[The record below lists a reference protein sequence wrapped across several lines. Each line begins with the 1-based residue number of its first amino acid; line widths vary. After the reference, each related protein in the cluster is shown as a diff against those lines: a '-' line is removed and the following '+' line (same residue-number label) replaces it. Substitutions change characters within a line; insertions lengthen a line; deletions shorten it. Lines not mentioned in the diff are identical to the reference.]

1 MSEAPHESPVKTP
14 GQLIAVIIAS
24 FAIPII
30 LIVLFA
36 NYANHAFRAGAG
48 TDALSDEQVAA
59 RVAPLA
65 KVDVK
70 DANAPRTYKT
80 GEEVYKA
87 VCVTCHGTAP
97 PAPKFGNKDDWAPRI
112 SQGFDTLLK
121 TALAG
126 RARCRARHGPDDVS
140 DYEIARAIVYMAN
153 NDGANFGR
161 AGRQRGATRQ
171 RRSRVGH
178 GGRRQRANRRGWPRS
193 PRSRRP
199 VKRPRQQPAPTPAR
213 RCTRRP
219 AGLPRGGRARR
230 AEVRQQGR
238 LGAAPEG
245 LDGHGLQLRAARQ
258 GRDAAEGRVERVG
271 RRREGRRR
279 LHGQRGEV
287 TRASAMPDNPA
298 ESARAIGIWST
309 MPDSPPARGIS
320 PFERRD
326 VSSANLTS
334 RLTPIE
340 DRSARQVPH
349 TMQCAA

>member
-87 VCVTCHGTAP
+87 VCVTCHGTGAAG
-97 PAPKFGNKDDWAPRI
+97 APKFGNKDDWAPRI

-126 RARCRARHGPDDVS
+126 KGAMPPRGGTSPDDVS

-153 NDGANFGR
+153 NDGANFPEPAAPAANAAQSASGAAAASGTADAASAQIAAAQAAIAALPK
-161 AGRQRGATRQ
+161 AGEA
-171 RRSRVGH
+171 
-178 GGRRQRANRRGWPRS
+178 
-193 PRSRRP
+193 
-199 VKRPRQQPAPTPAR
+199 PAAAAA
-213 RCTRRP
+213 P
-219 AGLPRGGRARR
+219 AGADAGKALYTSTCQACHAAG
-230 AEVRQQGR
+230 V
-238 LGAAPEG
+238 LGAPKFGSKEDWAPR
-245 LDGHGLQLRAARQ
+245 LKDSMDTVYNYA
-258 GRDAAEGRVERVG
+258 
-271 RRREGRRR
+271 
-279 LHGQRGEV
+279 LHGKG
-287 TRASAMPDNPA
+287 AMPPKGGSNASDA
-298 ESARAIGIWST
+298 
-309 MPDSPPARGIS
+309 
-320 PFERRD
+320 D
-326 VSSANLTS
+326 VK
-334 RLTPIE
+334 
-340 DRSARQVPH
+340 
-349 TMQCAA
+349 AAVDYMVNASK

>member
-87 VCVTCHGTAP
+87 VCVTCHGTGAAG
-97 PAPKFGNKDDWAPRI
+97 APKFGNKDDWAPRI

-126 RARCRARHGPDDVS
+126 KGAMPPRGTAPTTSATMKSPVRSSTWRTTTARTSRT
-140 DYEIARAIVYMAN
+140 
-153 NDGANFGR
+153 GR

-171 RRSRVGH
+171 RRRSRVGH
-178 GGRRQRANRRGWPRS
+178 GGRRQRANRRGPGRD
-193 PRSRRP
+193 RR
-199 VKRPRQQPAPTPAR
+199 
-213 RCTRRP
+213 
-219 AGLPRGGRARR
+219 
-230 AEVRQQGR
+230 
-238 LGAAPEG
+238 APEG
-245 LDGHGLQLRAARQ
+245 R
-258 GRDAAEGRVERVG
+258 
-271 RRREGRRR
+271 
-279 LHGQRGEV
+279 
-287 TRASAMPDNPA
+287 
-298 ESARAIGIWST
+298 
-309 MPDSPPARGIS
+309 
-320 PFERRD
+320 
-326 VSSANLTS
+326 
-334 RLTPIE
+334 
-340 DRSARQVPH
+340 
-349 TMQCAA
+349 

>member
-87 VCVTCHGTAP
+87 VCVTCHGTGAAG
-97 PAPKFGNKDDWAPRI
+97 APKFGNKDDWAPRI

-126 RARCRARHGPDDVS
+126 KGAMPPRGGTSPDDVS

-153 NDGANFGR
+153 NDGANFPEP
-161 AGRQRGATRQ
+161 AAPA
-171 RRSRVGH
+171 
-178 GGRRQRANRRGWPRS
+178 ANAA
-193 PRSRRP
+193 
-199 VKRPRQQPAPTPAR
+199 QPASGAAAASGTADAASAQVAAAQAAIAAIPKAGEAPAAAAA
-213 RCTRRP
+213 P
-219 AGLPRGGRARR
+219 AGADAGKALYTSTCQACHAAG
-230 AEVRQQGR
+230 V
-238 LGAAPEG
+238 LGAPKFGSKEDWAPR
-245 LDGHGLQLRAARQ
+245 LKDSMDTVYNYA
-258 GRDAAEGRVERVG
+258 
-271 RRREGRRR
+271 
-279 LHGQRGEV
+279 LHGKG
-287 TRASAMPDNPA
+287 AMPPKGGANASDA
-298 ESARAIGIWST
+298 
-309 MPDSPPARGIS
+309 
-320 PFERRD
+320 D
-326 VSSANLTS
+326 VK
-334 RLTPIE
+334 
-340 DRSARQVPH
+340 
-349 TMQCAA
+349 AAVDYMVNASK